1 MQQQLE
7 SLRESNLMKRI
18 EVETSKLDSQRQS
31 TQLRNEIVNTKQQ
44 EKERFSQLR
53 KQIESE
59 QYEGKLARKMRVHE
73 GQRRLKDKIQ

>member
-31 TQLRNEIVNTKQQ
+31 TQLRNEIISTKQQ

-73 GQRRLKDKIQ
+73 G

>member
-7 SLRESNLMKRI
+7 SLRESNLMKRY
-18 EVETSKLDSQRQS
+18 EAETFKLDSQRQS
-31 TQLRNEIVNTKQQ
+31 TQMRNQIINTKQQ

-53 KQIESE
+53 RQIESE

-73 GQRRLKDKIQ
+73 GQRRLKDKI

>member
-31 TQLRNEIVNTKQQ
+31 TQLRNEIINTKQQ

>member
-1 MQQQLE
+1 
-7 SLRESNLMKRI
+7 MKRI

-31 TQLRNEIVNTKQQ
+31 TQLRNEIISTKQQ

>member
-1 MQQQLE
+1 MQEQLE

-31 TQLRNEIVNTKQQ
+31 TQLRNEIISTKQQ

>member
-31 TQLRNEIVNTKQQ
+31 TQLRNEIISTKQQ

>member
-1 MQQQLE
+1 MQQQLG

-31 TQLRNEIVNTKQQ
+31 TQLRNEIISTKQQ

>member
-31 TQLRNEIVNTKQQ
+31 TQLRNEIVSTKQQ

>member
-31 TQLRNEIVNTKQQ
+31 TQLRNEIISTKQQ

-73 GQRRLKDKIQ
+73 GQRRLKDKI